1 MASQNEMILQVALYS
16 DDASVRETVRKALG
30 SRLSSDLPEHSVM
43 EFATAPALRSY
54 VDSGKRVDLY
64 ILDGESVP
72 EGGLGVAKQLKD
84 EVFNCGVVVV
94 LVGRK
99 SDAWLAGWSRAEGV
113 WAMNQIL
120 NGQASTDEIKS
131 FLLALR
137 AKGETA
143 NEVQALVGSMYEHAQ
158 LINIP
163 DRAVDIVGTGGDGAQ
178 TINISTAAA
187 IVTTAAGARTI
198 KHGNRAATSKSGSAD
213 LLEALGVNISLNAQA
228 VEECV
233 RKIGIG
239 FAFAPVFHPAMKHAA
254 AARKELGVP
263 TIFNILGPLANP
275 AKPIAVAIGVARAE
289 LLPVVAQV
297 LAARGCEGL
306 IFRGDDGLDE
316 ISLATTTTVYIINK
330 GEIRKEIFDPRDI
343 GLEIYAIEDLKGGSA
358 VENAEIT
365 KQVFA
370 GRLGA
375 YREAILLNAAAA
387 IAAFK
392 ADLHLGIDQQLA
404 NGYVYA
410 RQAIDSGSATQL
422 LERWGDLSNELAKA
436 SL

>member
-113 WAMNQIL
+113 ITHPIDPFTLA
-120 NGQASTDEIKS
+120 T

>member
-1 MASQNEMILQVALYS
+1 MVSSSPSWEQILQ
-16 DDASVRETVRKALG
+16 E
-30 SRLSSDLPEHSVM
+30 LS
-43 EFATAPALRSY
+43 
-54 VDSGKRVDLY
+54 
-64 ILDGESVP
+64 
-72 EGGLGVAKQLKD
+72 EGHELELS
-84 EVFNCGVVVV
+84 
-94 LVGRK
+94 LTH
-99 SDAWLAGWSRAEGV
+99 